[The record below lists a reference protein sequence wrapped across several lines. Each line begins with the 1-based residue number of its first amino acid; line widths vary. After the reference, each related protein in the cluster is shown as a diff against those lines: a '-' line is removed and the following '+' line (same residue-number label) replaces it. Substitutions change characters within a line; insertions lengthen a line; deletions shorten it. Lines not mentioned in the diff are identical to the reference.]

1 MVCRI
6 HRRWEQVARKSAVEL
21 EMRLGNWVWGNRR
34 ERRMSVDIL
43 SGLLIN
49 AASSLAGGAFYK

>member
-1 MVCRI
+1 
-6 HRRWEQVARKSAVEL
+6 VARKSAVEL